1 MASDLSFAAF
11 DVETAN
17 PRRGSICAMG
27 VAIVR
32 GGVRVGTHTWLCR
45 PPSAIGEFSP
55 YNMRVHR
62 ITPDDVAGQPGFAQ
76 RLPEVLAVVGDLPV
90 VAHNAAFDMDNL
102 TRACAFGDA
111 DLPDWLYGCTYT
123 WSKRQLLLEKYR
135 LPYVAGALGVV
146 LSNHHDAGADAAAT
160 ADIAIRLAALAG
172 VGSIAELALTVGSPL
187 AQLGRAR
194 HRVGR

>member
-17 PRRGSICAMG
+17 PKRGSICAIG

-32 GGVRVGTHTWLCR
+32 GGVRIGTHTWLCR
-45 PPSAIGEFSP
+45 PPSAIGEFAP

-62 ITPDDVAGQPGFAQ
+62 ITPAVVDGQPGFAQ
-76 RLPEVLAVVGDLPV
+76 RLPEVLSVVGDLPV

-102 TRACAFGDA
+102 ARACSFSGA
-111 DLPDWLYGCTYT
+111 DLPDWAYGCTYI
-123 WSKRQLLLEKYR
+123 WSKRQLFLEKYR
-135 LPYVAGALGVV
+135 LPHVAAALGVV

-172 VGSIAELALTVGSPL
+172 VSSIADLALTAGSPL
-187 AQLGRAR
+187 QQLGRAR
-194 HRVGR
+194 HRAGR